1 MDTPGGV
8 KTGRQKSTF
17 SPTEN
22 SYGLV
27 QVKPQ
32 DVSSTKTTD
41 PPGFP
46 FHAAVTIPS
55 QVSVCYPF
63 FFFFFFFLFFFPS
76 TSLWGIYSK
85 TFIHRYNIPLT
96 HAFTRLCMICFLT
109 CTSRT
114 MPLPLGYSVHNFRF
128 FVVVFGFF

>member
-41 PPGFP
+41 PPCFP
-46 FHAAVTIPS
+46 FHAAVYIRLKSLFATHFFYI
-55 QVSVCYPF
+55 F
-63 FFFFFFFLFFFPS
+63 FFAKYIIVGHLFKNIHPSLQYSSHSRIHTSLYDLFPHMYIPHYASSPWLQCAQFSFFFSFFF
-76 TSLWGIYSK
+76 I
-85 TFIHRYNIPLT
+85 
-96 HAFTRLCMICFLT
+96 AF
-109 CTSRT
+109 
-114 MPLPLGYSVHNFRF
+114 HNNY
-128 FVVVFGFF
+128 